1 MRALFYLEER
11 IKAVR
16 NVINNSIATTSP
28 IIDEAVLLAQL
39 EIYSEM
45 KIKEKILV
53 SINNQFSFSSFLSIG
68 QLNMDLFIPK
78 FVSEEEKNSEP
89 FGRSRKWFQDSLSIV
104 QREAT
109 VQIRP
114 IAECPVEFLI
124 EGRGR
129 RNYVHSAAYPL
140 TVIFYQL
147 RTITDYRTSGRQK
160 AAKSNADLPSILA
173 TYWKDVVQESG
184 VE

>member
-1 MRALFYLEER
+1 MLLTIRLPR
-11 IKAVR
+11 QVR
-16 NVINNSIATTSP
+16 
-28 IIDEAVLLAQL
+28 LLTKQL

-53 SINNQFSFSSFLSIG
+53 SINIQFSFSSFLSIG

-140 TVIFYQL
+140 TTVIFYQL
-147 RTITDYRTSGRQK
+147 RTTTDYRTSGRQK
-160 AAKSNADLPSILA
+160 SAKSNADLPSILA
-173 TYWKDVVQESG
+173 TYRKDVVQESG